1 MISVNDYASGREDI
15 SPECITDRS
24 RPTTVM
30 IPSKF
35 RAHNRRRP
43 MALINRA
50 GAQVTFKQL
59 PRPLGPRSL
68 HFVKFL
74 QHGRGVASL
83 APSSRKLAA
92 AACRHVST
100 DRPQVIVELGAGAG
114 PITGHAV
121 SLMHPRSRLIAIEQ
135 DPDLAAFT
143 QRLAPAAEVIC
154 GDAGDIGQILAD
166 RQIGHVD
173 LIINGLPTP
182 SLPPAITGR
191 LLRWI
196 DGLQGSALMSQ
207 ITVMPWVYLRMYRAL
222 FERVDFELVW
232 ANIPPG
238 GVYHCYGLK
247 PQALADS

>member
-1 MISVNDYASGREDI
+1 M
-15 SPECITDRS
+15 
-24 RPTTVM
+24 
-30 IPSKF
+30 
-35 RAHNRRRP
+35 
-43 MALINRA
+43 
-50 GAQVTFKQL
+50 TFKHL
-59 PRPLGPRSL
+59 PRPRGPRSL
-68 HFVKFL
+68 HFMKFL

-92 AACRHVST
+92 AACRHVAP

-114 PITGHAV
+114 PITGQAV

-143 QRLAPAAEVIC
+143 QRLAPAAEVVC

-166 RQIGHVD
+166 RKVAHVD

-182 SLPPAITGR
+182 SLPPAVTKR
-191 LLRWI
+191 LLTWM
-196 DGLQGSALMSQ
+196 GNLQGAASMSQ

-238 GVYHCYGLK
+238 GVYHCAGLK
-247 PQALADS
+247 RQAFATD